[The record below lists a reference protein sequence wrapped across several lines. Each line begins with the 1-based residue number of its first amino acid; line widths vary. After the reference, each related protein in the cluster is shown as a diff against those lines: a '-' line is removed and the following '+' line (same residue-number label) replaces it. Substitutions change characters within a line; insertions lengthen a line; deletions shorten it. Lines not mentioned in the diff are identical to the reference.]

1 MARSGNKSLMAAA
14 ILFFAL
20 STGVLGYWQYVGGAM
35 VTQYQVAVTVSEE
48 DEFGDVIERTV
59 MQDQFQFGL
68 LPDKGYD
75 AALPWVVGLDLIG
88 VAFLI
93 MYLRSRR

>member
-1 MARSGNKSLMAAA
+1 MANSGKKSLMAGA
-14 ILFFAL
+14 ILCFAL
-20 STGVLGYWQYVGGAM
+20 SAGVLGYWQSVGGAM

-48 DEFGDVIERTV
+48 DEFGDVIERTE

-75 AALPWVVGLDLIG
+75 AALPWVVGFDLIG
-88 VAFLI
+88 VALLI

>member
-1 MARSGNKSLMAAA
+1 MATRGNKSLLAGA

-20 STGVLGYWQYVGGAM
+20 SVGVLGYWQSVGGAM
-35 VTQYQVAVTVSEE
+35 VTQYQVAVTISEE

-75 AALPWVVGLDLIG
+75 AALPWFIGFDLIG
-88 VAFLI
+88 VALLI